1 MKISKI
7 FAGMS
12 ALAMAASMAIS
23 ASAVDQKPFI
33 KDWKVK
39 DQQNVIAFDNMDT
52 ATLWNGSWYQFFST
66 KEDLSDVTL
75 TFTIDTTSAEWE
87 KGEDGVALN
96 ESGSYTVLRVANGDK
111 EGETDTS
118 TQAIYVDGES
128 VGYQCEN
135 NGGVY
140 TVTVPGS
147 KIAEQ
152 ISVQTGKDADGNPTY
167 AAKIDPIE
175 ATDADGNAVTV
186 YNVGFNIQFGHFA
199 KGTWTSVVSGDSVV
213 AMEIGEDGNPAPI
226 IPSSTES
233 KPSDDS
239 KTDSK
244 TDSKADSKSDSKTDS
259 KGSNTST
266 TTSKAPGGTT
276 STTNKPSDETNPQA
290 GAAAGIALAGI
301 ALAGAAIVVTKK
313 K

>member
-39 DQQNVIAFDNMDT
+39 EQQNVIAFDNMDT
-52 ATLWNGSWYQFFST
+52 ATRWNGSWYQFFST

-87 KGEDGVALN
+87 KGEDGTPLN
-96 ESGSYTVLRVANGDK
+96 EAGSYAVIRVANND
-111 EGETDTS
+111 EEDTS

-147 KIAEQ
+147 KIAEN
-152 ISVQTGKDADGNPTY
+152 KDNLSA
-167 AAKIDPIE
+167 IE
-175 ATDADGNAVTV
+175 TTDADGNAVTV

-213 AMEIGEDGNPAPI
+213 AMEIGEDGNPVPI
-226 IPSSTES
+226 IPGSAES
-233 KPSDDS
+233 KPSDESKEDS
-239 KTDSK
+239 KADSKADSK
-244 TDSKADSKSDSKTDS
+244 TDSKADSKADSKTDS
-259 KGSNTST
+259 KGSNTSAA
-266 TTSKAPGGTT
+266 TSKAAGGTT
-276 STTNKPSDETNPQA
+276 STASKAEETNPPA